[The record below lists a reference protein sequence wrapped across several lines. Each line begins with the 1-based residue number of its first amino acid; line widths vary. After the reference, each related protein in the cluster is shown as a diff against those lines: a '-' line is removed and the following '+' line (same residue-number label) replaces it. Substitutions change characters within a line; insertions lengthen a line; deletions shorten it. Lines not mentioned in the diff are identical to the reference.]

1 MNTGDEPV
9 QRLDI
14 ADHRSSAK
22 CTKEVKLLCIV
33 RPTICEL
40 LQPTCT
46 ALYHQEHP
54 SEQLQTTITITIQFN
69 LN

>member
-40 LQPTCT
+40 QPTCT
-46 ALYHQEHP
+46 MYSTVASGAP
-54 SEQLQTTITITIQFN
+54 SEQLQTTITITI
-69 LN
+69 